1 MIENKHI
8 PTYYQIGSIDD
19 SPDGG
24 KGAFDYCET
33 QLSGLGYN
41 GINPVK
47 NEPDKTGRTTVE
59 QLKYL
64 QGLWRSHSNEE
75 FIKEMEKIWI
85 ADLNAV
91 KKADFIV
98 LHYEKTDKVIGTVLE
113 MTMAQLV
120 SLLGHI
126 PDGEY
131 CSVED
136 KVHLQ
141 SASYHLK
148 KAGLQ
153 AKPIYWVCREGGTTG
168 INSTL
173 KYIILLSGGQIFET
187 YKSLT
192 EFLDKTYGKFK
203 VEVKDEKK

>member
-1 MIENKHI
+1 MTEHL
-8 PTYYQIGSIDD
+8 PVYYQIGAIDA
-19 SPDGG
+19 SEDGG
-24 KGAFDYCET
+24 ATAFSYCEK
-33 QLSGLGYN
+33 QLEVLGYR

-47 NEPDKTGRTTVE
+47 NEPDKTGRTTID
-59 QLKYL
+59 QLKHL
-64 QGLWRSHSNEE
+64 QGLWKTHNNEE

-91 KKADFIV
+91 KSADFIV

-126 PDGEY
+126 PEGDY
-131 CSVED
+131 CSETD

-148 KAGLQ
+148 KAGLG

-173 KYIILLSGGQIFET
+173 KYIILMSGGQVFET
-187 YKSLT
+187 YKSLV
-192 EFLDKTYGKFK
+192 EFLTKQYGSFPQII
-203 VEVKDEKK
+203 KKED

>member
-1 MIENKHI
+1 MDKPI
-8 PTYYQIGSIDD
+8 YYQIGSIDD

-24 KGAFDYCET
+24 KSAFEYCEN
-33 QLSGLGYN
+33 QLKVLGYN

-47 NEPDKTGRTTVE
+47 NEPDKTGRTTEE
-59 QLKYL
+59 QLKHL
-64 QGLWRSHSNEE
+64 QSLWRSHSNEE

-91 KKADFIV
+91 KQADFIV

-126 PDGEY
+126 PEGDY
-131 CSVED
+131 CSEAD

-148 KAGLQ
+148 KAGLSP
-153 AKPIYWVCREGGTTG
+153 KPIYWVCREGGTTG

-173 KYIILLSGGQIFET
+173 KYIILMSGGLVFET
-187 YKSLT
+187 YKALV
-192 EFLDKTYGKFK
+192 EHLQKTYGSFPQII
-203 VEVKDEKK
+203 KDDDLKK